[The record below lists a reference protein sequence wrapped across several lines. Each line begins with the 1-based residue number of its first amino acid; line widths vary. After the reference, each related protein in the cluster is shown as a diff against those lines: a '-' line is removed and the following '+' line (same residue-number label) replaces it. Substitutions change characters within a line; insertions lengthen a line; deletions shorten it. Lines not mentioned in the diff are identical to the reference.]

1 MAYFLVAHT
10 SNDKKGSHMATPRN
24 KKVNPQEISAMDW
37 DSAMPATYQP
47 ISDEY
52 LESVRR
58 RSEWLN
64 DSDHYGHEASEEG
77 CFTIPEP
84 VEYHPF
90 SVLAYGKK
98 SQKLFIPACR
108 STEDGNFLMIGPEVE
123 KLFLDRGLENAYVV
137 WLRLQRSDLM
147 HHPKPN
153 GTFLMGVHPVTLEN
167 LQKSFP
173 KRSKRWIAERLKEI
187 EQTVGMYKESR
198 RNPLTGEHSGFAYY
212 PFMTYGP
219 RDRIYSEI
227 WSGVSEWSELDEY
240 RWTKKLRENPKR
252 SRGGT
257 KQTSDTV
264 SSRNQNVSVL
274 PYTANQEAVIHP
286 TRTPIPSVENLL
298 MEMSDFNLEADDGSE
313 EG

>member
-1 MAYFLVAHT
+1 
-10 SNDKKGSHMATPRN
+10 MATPRN

-64 DSDHYGHEASEEG
+64 DSDHYGYEASEEG

-90 SVLAYGKK
+90 SVLAYGKQA
-98 SQKLFIPACR
+98 QKFFVPACR
-108 STEDGNFLMIGPEVE
+108 STEEGNFVMIGPEVE

-153 GTFLMGVHPVTLEN
+153 GTFLMGVHAVTLEN

-198 RNPLTGEHSGFAYY
+198 RDPLTGEHSGFAYY

-264 SSRNQNVSVL
+264 SSKNQNVSVL

-298 MEMSDFNLEADDGSE
+298 MEMFDFNLEADDGSE